1 MRPREREAGT
11 FWSLFGRTILAT
23 GMAVMLLAVVIGF
36 GLNSALAGEDAGVAA
51 AEAQPTAAPLG
62 SYEKVGLLLSIAI
75 TVGSACVG
83 AGVAVGKV
91 GAAAMGAVSERP
103 EIMGR
108 ALIFVALAEGIAIYG
123 LIIGIM
129 LLAKL

>member
-1 MRPREREAGT
+1 MALREREVGT

-23 GMAVMLLAVVIGF
+23 GLAGMLLAVLIGL
-36 GLNSALAGEDAGVAA
+36 GLNTALA
-51 AEAQPTAAPLG
+51 AEAPGVVQPSEEVAVPLAG
-62 SYEKVGLLLSIAI
+62 QEKVALLLSIAI